1 MAAKP
6 EFIYFNGEIMP
17 WENAKVHVLSHAIHY
32 GSSVFEGVRAYNT
45 PKGPAIF
52 RHKEHTQRLFDSAK
66 IYRIR
71 TNATPQQ
78 IIDGTKAVIRAN
90 NMVSAYIRPV
100 IFYGDIGLGLRVKDE
115 AIADVAIA
123 AMNWGT
129 YLGDGA
135 LEQGV
140 DVGISSWNRLA
151 PNTMPTG
158 AKAGGNYLSSQ
169 LIGQEAK
176 RHGYQEGIA
185 LDIHGYIS
193 EGAGENLFLVKNG
206 KLYTPPTTSAILP
219 GITRDTIMVL
229 ARDMG
234 YEVVEQAIPREALY
248 LADEIFMTGTAAEVT
263 PARTVDGITV
273 GCGRRG
279 ALTEKLQSAY
289 FALVKGE
296 SEDKYG
302 WLDYV

>member
-151 PNTMPTG
+151 ANTMPTG

-234 YEVVEQAIPREALY
+234 YDVVEQAIPREALY

-263 PARTVDGITV
+263 PARSVDGITV
-273 GCGRRG
+273 GTGRRG
-279 ALTEKLQSAY
+279 PITEKLQSAY